1 MPDNCPR
8 DPARER
14 GVRHVEQA
22 GRLQLCQNGEF
33 VVSLLHRDLHKG
45 PQGHAAFRRHTA
57 GARRR
62 PQAAAD
68 IHTHHTHAHA
78 RSINRLGEAMA
89 AATGQGPVV
98 GEAVTDVLGGG
109 GESRGHI
116 AAGTGNGSIMA
127 AVEVWAVGTSS
138 YEALKVGLGVDTC
151 ASC

>member
-1 MPDNCPR
+1 M
-8 DPARER
+8 
-14 GVRHVEQA
+14 EQA

-68 IHTHHTHAHA
+68 IHTHARTHTHTHHKHAHA

-127 AVEVWAVGTSS
+127 AVEVWAVGSS
-138 YEALKVGLGVDTC
+138 SSEALNVGLAPRGHVPLML
-151 ASC
+151 SCSI